1 MQGAAGCHG
10 ACVHS
15 SAPPTAAWGLSA
27 GKPGPEQLCRRE
39 HGGGGDSR
47 SGEWT
52 EGQRSEA
59 GGPQRLAAPSHRG
72 TVVRRAPRLRQ
83 REPRGGATCK

>member
-39 HGGGGDSR
+39 HGGGVTAGVG
-47 SGEWT
+47 SGQRASAARRGGRRGWRLLPT
-52 EGQRSEA
+52 EGLLSE
-59 GGPQRLAAPSHRG
+59 
-72 TVVRRAPRLRQ
+72 
-83 REPRGGATCK
+83 EPHG